1 MRILR
6 QIKAALPSGKLAV
19 VAVLFMALALGAF
32 RFWDWIKYR
41 VGVITVAMAM
51 LSLNEWAVLTGIF
64 CTIGT
69 FFVNWYYEH
78 KKYLRSTTTDIN
90 CE

>member
-1 MRILR
+1 M
-6 QIKAALPSGKLAV
+6 
-19 VAVLFMALALGAF
+19 
-32 RFWDWIKYR
+32 
-41 VGVITVAMAM
+41 ITVAMAM

-78 KKYLRSTTTDIN
+78 KKFLRSTSRNIN

>member
-1 MRILR
+1 
-6 QIKAALPSGKLAV
+6 
-19 VAVLFMALALGAF
+19 
-32 RFWDWIKYR
+32 
-41 VGVITVAMAM
+41 M

-78 KKYLRSTTTDIN
+78 KKFLRSTARDIN

>member
-1 MRILR
+1 MRILG

-19 VAVLFMALALGAF
+19 VAVLFMALVFCAF
-32 RFWDWIKYR
+32 KFWDWIKYR

-78 KKYLRSTTTDIN
+78 KKYLRSTARDIN

>member
-1 MRILR
+1 MRIVK

-19 VAVLFMALALGAF
+19 VAVLLMALALGVF
-32 RFWDWIKYR
+32 KFWDWIKYR

-69 FFVNWYYEH
+69 FFCQLV
-78 KKYLRSTTTDIN
+78 LRAQKVFTFNIQ
-90 CE
+90 EYQL